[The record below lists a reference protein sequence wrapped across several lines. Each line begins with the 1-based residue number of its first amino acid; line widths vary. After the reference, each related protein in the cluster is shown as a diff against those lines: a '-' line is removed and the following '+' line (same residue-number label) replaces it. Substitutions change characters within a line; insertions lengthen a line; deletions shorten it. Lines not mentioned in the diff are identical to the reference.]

1 MAADLTQRALLLAH
15 PDAWSESVWSVA
27 VEAQLVGPH
36 LTCRYAL
43 HGDLARIRIPAAG
56 SGRRADDLW
65 RHTCFEAFVGS
76 EDDPGYYEFN
86 FSPKLEWAAYR
97 FEAYRD
103 GMTAAT
109 LARAPGLQVRRT
121 AGQLDL
127 TATVHL
133 AGLRPL
139 AGAQLLHLGLAAVVE
154 EVDGRMSY
162 WALQHPPGDPDFHHP
177 AGFALEL
184 SPA

>member
-15 PDAWSESVWSVA
+15 PGAWSESVWSIA
-27 VEAQLVGPH
+27 VEAQLIGTE

-43 HGDLARIRIPAAG
+43 HGDMAHIRLPAAG
-56 SGRRADDLW
+56 VRRRADDLW

-86 FSPKLEWAAYR
+86 FSPTLEWAAYR
-97 FEAYRD
+97 FEAYRE
-103 GMTAAT
+103 GMTAAP
-109 LARAPGLQVRRT
+109 LAHAPGLQVHRT
-121 AGQLDL
+121 AGQLDV
-127 TATVHL
+127 TAKVHL
-133 AGLRPL
+133 EGLRL
-139 AGAQLLHLGLAAVVE
+139 LEDAQLLHVGLSAVVE
-154 EVDGRMSY
+154 EVDGRISY

-177 AGFALEL
+177 AGFVLEL